1 MATPLR
7 KLADVREAFVNSG
20 LAVSDWAATNG
31 FRREDVY
38 AVLAGRTRGRR
49 GEAHRIAQALGLK
62 ARVSTFEG
70 EIVSPGHSAAPIE
83 PRTIDSPTTLG
94 SEDTPMR

>member
-7 KLADVREAFVNSG
+7 KLADAREAFANSG
-20 LAVSDWAATNG
+20 LAVSDWAASNG
-31 FRREDVY
+31 FRRENVY

-49 GEAHRIAQALGLK
+49 GESHRIAQALGLK
-62 ARVSTFEG
+62 AGVPTLERDITST
-70 EIVSPGHSAAPIE
+70 GHSASPIE
-83 PRTIDSPTTLG
+83 LGTAVGPTTLG